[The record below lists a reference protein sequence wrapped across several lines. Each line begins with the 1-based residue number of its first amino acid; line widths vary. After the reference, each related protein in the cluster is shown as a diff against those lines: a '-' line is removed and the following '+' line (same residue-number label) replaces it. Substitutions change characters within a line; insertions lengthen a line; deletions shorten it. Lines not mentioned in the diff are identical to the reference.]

1 MQDISLHT
9 KSYYSGFADVMVHTF
24 SCDPFTC
31 FYISLHK
38 GQLMMSNSREIPRIL
53 IVSRDAN
60 LLGSLRSAADAH
72 SWQVEVAADILEAI
86 DRILSRVQFDLLLLD
101 QPEDGRDSLKSL
113 RALRRLR
120 PTLPMILIGH
130 PDDADRRQESIRL
143 GARDYLMRPLED
155 HQLGLVLR
163 SNLSGADD
171 RAEISLTSDDIES
184 VGDGKCFIGISPITK
199 KLRAQITLL
208 AAADT
213 PVFLFGE
220 PGSGKETIAR
230 LLHGLSVRS
239 GFEFAKV
246 NCAALPEDLLERE
259 LFGRAGTTQSQRA
272 KPKLELCHGG
282 TVFLDTVTEMPLEL
296 QAKLA
301 HALLSGYLNKSE
313 SSEGQYLDVRIIA
326 ASSMS
331 IEQAVAEGRL
341 HAELVHLF
349 GAHELRVPALRERKE
364 EIPLLSHY
372 FMHHIAR
379 HYGLRPLEFAPA
391 VAEAWQEHNWPG
403 NLHELEQAVKR
414 HLVTG
419 SKELDLENKLPDA
432 KTGGQG
438 LAGAEFQGASGGGA
452 SHRPLHNGVSGYKSL
467 RALLRNVKEEA
478 EKSAIAFA
486 LEKTGWNRKAAA
498 RLLKTSYRTVLYKIE
513 QYKMNCPAVCSP
525 TAPDKRDHRHPE
537 PRSHHQDGFPP
548 STFPG

>member
-1 MQDISLHT
+1 
-9 KSYYSGFADVMVHTF
+9 
-24 SCDPFTC
+24 
-31 FYISLHK
+31 
-38 GQLMMSNSREIPRIL
+38 MMSNSQEIPRIL

-60 LLGSLRSAADAH
+60 LLGSLWSAADAH

-86 DRILSRVQFDLLLLD
+86 DRILSRAQFDLLLLD
-101 QPEDGRDSLKSL
+101 QPEHGRDSLKSL

-184 VGDGKCFIGISPITK
+184 VGGGKCFIGISPATK
-199 KLRAQITLL
+199 RLRAQIALL
-208 AAADT
+208 TAVDT

-220 PGSGKETIAR
+220 LGSGKETIAR

-246 NCAALPEDLLERE
+246 NCVALPEDLLERE
-259 LFGRAGTTQSQRA
+259 LFGAAGATQSQRT

-282 TVFLDTVTEMPLEL
+282 TVFLDAVTEMPLGL

-301 HALLSGYLNKSE
+301 HALLSGHMNKSE

-326 ASSMS
+326 ASSTS
-331 IEQAVAEGRL
+331 IEQAVAERRL
-341 HAELVHLF
+341 HAGLVQLF
-349 GAHELRVPALRERKE
+349 GAHELKVPALRERKE
-364 EIPLLSHY
+364 EIPLLSRY

-379 HYGLRPLEFAPA
+379 HYGLQPLELTPA
-391 VAEAWQEHNWPG
+391 VAEAWQAHNWPG

-419 SKELDLENKLPDA
+419 GKALDFENKLPDA
-432 KTGGQG
+432 KTRWQG
-438 LAGAEFQGASGGGA
+438 FAVAEFHGSSGVE
-452 SHRPLHNGVSGYKSL
+452 SLHRQLHNGISGYKSL
-467 RALLRNVKEEA
+467 RALLRNVKEET
-478 EKSAIAFA
+478 EKSAIASA

-513 QYKMNCPAVCSP
+513 QYKMHCPAVCP
-525 TAPDKRDHRHPE
+525 PAAADKRDHIHPE
-537 PRSHHQDGFPP
+537 LRSDHQDGFRP
-548 STFPG
+548 STLTG